1 MVEAPQLAA
10 LLAWVEQHPFDAV
23 ALTRIKSSHAMT
35 PRHALNVMLLAKAW
49 THHSH
54 KLGAQEN
61 HFAFAALFHDLGHW
75 RPDELAYV
83 YDMFTHDQ
91 CRKMR
96 HHTEICD
103 PFLKNLNPKIETW
116 IHQHHE
122 QPDGKGYPQGLTD
135 SDLLSQALRMADC
148 FEGLTTPR
156 RFRPAYSFHEA
167 LMLMVRWAGSKL
179 SPGLFQ
185 SFRKFL
191 GTYPIGSFVRISSGA
206 GGIALPGSYP
216 DTHVLLLTNREGDP
230 LEEPQIKRVEHQ
242 DLSGEGHYW
251 YDAQLPEPW
260 KGLRPDLLGLPKSYF

>member
-1 MVEAPQLAA
+1 MSA
-10 LLAWVEQHPFDAV
+10 LLAWIEGHPFDAV

-83 YDMFTHDQ
+83 YDMFTHHQ
-91 CRKMR
+91 YRQMR
-96 HHTEICD
+96 RHTQTCD

-135 SDLLSQALRMADC
+135 ADLLSQALRMADC

-167 LMLMVRWAGSKL
+167 MMLMDRWAGSKL
-179 SPGLFQ
+179 NPGLFQ

-191 GTYPIGSFVRISSGA
+191 GIYPTGSFVRISSGA
-206 GGIALPGSYP
+206 GGIALPGNYP
-216 DTHVLLLTNREGDP
+216 DTDVLLLTNSQGDP
-230 LEEPQIKRVEHQ
+230 LDDPQVKRVERG

-251 YDAQLPEPW
+251 YDSQLPEPW